1 MSSNKE
7 MSDVN
12 LKTWSKIV
20 AFVRALKESFDN
32 ISPDL
37 TKYFKLCKSTS
48 IDRTSIIKK
57 HIDIFAAY
65 CLANKD
71 AIKSGKIDDI
81 NGDDI
86 AFNDKIKFNL
96 KMIVSKADNA
106 SKQVIL
112 KHLQVIQCLIYPDDE
127 LKLSLTTSSN
137 NSSSKSKEAA
147 LFDSLIDSMTAKY
160 ENQEFSNPGEALQQ
174 IQSSGVIQD
183 ITTKVE
189 QGIMNG
195 DLDGESLIKE
205 CKRMFDAV
213 KGEANDPQLAG
224 ALSMVESLL
233 GQMGG
238 NFSL

>member
-1 MSSNKE
+1 MSE
-7 MSDVN
+7 VN

-32 ISPDL
+32 VAPEL

-48 IDRTSIIKK
+48 IDRSASIKK
-57 HIDIFAAY
+57 HIDIFGAY
-65 CLANKD
+65 CLANKE

-81 NGDDI
+81 NADDI

-96 KMIVSKADNA
+96 KMIVNKADA
-106 SKQVIL
+106 SSKQVIL
-112 KHLQVIQCLIYPDDE
+112 KHLQVIQCLIHPDDE
-127 LKLSLTTSSN
+127 LKLALQSSSN
-137 NSSSKSKEAA
+137 NSSSSSKSKEAA

-160 ENQEFSNPGEALQQ
+160 ENEEFSNPGEALQQ

-213 KGEANDPQLAG
+213 KGEATDPSLAG
-224 ALSMVESLL
+224 ALNMVESLL
-233 GQMGG
+233 GQM
-238 NFSL
+238 NFQQ